1 MAGYFSYFPNVYVG
15 EGVLSDEGFRYRL
28 AKNLFRRLK
37 VRDDLTKYVSTFEA
51 YSIREGETPSTLAYK
66 LYEDAHLD
74 WAILILNDIIDV
86 YDQWPKEQN
95 DLDTYVESIYS
106 DVYGIH
112 HYETN
117 EVLYNDIVFIKKG
130 TVVNED
136 FRAVLPDGTTKT
148 AEESRTPITNYE
160 HEYYLNEQKRLIILP
175 QPGLIDL
182 MEEEMSRLLAYQPN
196 PEVDSQ
202 GNKITPMS
210 ISTRFIN
217 NKASLIGSGST
228 AAFQSV
234 TSFDNGPAAGSVGVA
249 TSTTTTSTSASTTTT
264 STTTTSTTT
273 SSSSS
278 GSSGSSSSSGSSGS
292 SGGGYG
298 GY

>member
-1 MAGYFSYFPNVYVG
+1 MAGYFSYFPNIYVG
-15 EGVLSDEGFRYRL
+15 EGILSGEGFKYRL
-28 AKNLFRRLK
+28 TKNLFRRLK
-37 VRDDLTKYVSTFEA
+37 VRDDLNKYVSTFEA
-51 YSIREGETPSTLAYK
+51 YSIKEGETPSSLAYR
-66 LYEDAHLD
+66 LYDDTHLD
-74 WAILILNDIIDV
+74 WAILILNDVIDV

-95 DLDTYVESIYS
+95 DLDNYVESIYS

-117 EVLYNDIVFIKKG
+117 EVLYNDIVFIKEG
-130 TVVNED
+130 ILVNNE
-136 FRAVLPDGTTKT
+136 FRAILPDGTTKT

-160 HEYYLNEQKRLIILP
+160 HEYYLNEQKRLIVLP

-182 MEEEMSRLLAYQPN
+182 MEEEMRTLLAYQPN
-196 PEVDSQ
+196 IEIDDQ

-217 NKASLIGSGST
+217 NKSSSTGSGTT
-228 AAFQSV
+228 ATSQSV
-234 TSFDNGPAAGSVGVA
+234 SSFDNGPATGSVGVS
-249 TSTTTTSTSASTTTT
+249 TSTATTTAVTTAAASTSTATIPTT
-264 STTTTSTTT
+264 ST

-278 GSSGSSSSSGSSGS
+278 SSS